1 MLGERV
7 FNIGKRSGKGT
18 WGDRRGTQD
27 LTEWRERRS
36 GLTFWYVQAA
46 EGKEEP
52 HWKPKQ
58 GRVGWKIQAR
68 DFVHRQHDS
77 CDM

>member
-1 MLGERV
+1 MVGERV

-27 LTEWRERRS
+27 LTERRERRS

-46 EGKEEP
+46 EGRRATLEAEA
-52 HWKPKQ
+52 
-58 GRVGWKIQAR
+58 GEGGME
-68 DFVHRQHDS
+68 DTGS
-77 CDM
+77 